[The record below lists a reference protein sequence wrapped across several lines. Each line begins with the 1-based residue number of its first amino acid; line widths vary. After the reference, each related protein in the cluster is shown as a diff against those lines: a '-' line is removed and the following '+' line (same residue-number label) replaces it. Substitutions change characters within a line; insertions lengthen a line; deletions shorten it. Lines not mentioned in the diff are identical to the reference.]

1 MSEYQPEYDLNHHA
15 PEAVMSHG
23 LNRAVQHDSLR
34 FVLEQTPKAVLGGV
48 LSFPQQNGP
57 ARDYFIALSRYEAPI
72 DFPSSDASFF
82 DIHVMRTNDSL
93 EGQYMA
99 RFVLS
104 DQIAYDAQPGV
115 PLTNEAMQRPLSP
128 DVYRHI
134 GELLAFADFNNDAT
148 DEAVRHLEWW
158 HIIEPQGTI
167 DAEFPDMPLYDLTS
181 ILKQEWS
188 DPRS

>member
-23 LNRAVQHDSLR
+23 LNRVTQHDSLR
-34 FVLEQTPKAVLGGV
+34 FVLEQTPKAILGGTI
-48 LSFPQQNGP
+48 SFPQQDGSKHK
-57 ARDYFIALSRYEAPI
+57 YFIALSRYDAPI
-72 DFPSSDASFF
+72 DFPSSDDSFF
-82 DIHVMRTNDSL
+82 DIHVMRTNGP

-99 RFVLS
+99 RFILS

-115 PLTNEAMQRPLSP
+115 PLSNEAIQRPISL
-128 DVYRHI
+128 DVYRHV
-134 GELLAFADFNNDAT
+134 GELLSFAEFDDDAT
-148 DEAVRHLEWW
+148 EEAIRHLEWW

-167 DAEFPDMPLYDLTS
+167 DSEFPDMPLYDLTS
-181 ILKQEWS
+181 VLKQEWS